1 MLKNNFLKS
10 KLDSGVQ
17 TIGTWNIINSPVVAD
32 VISSCNLDFLIVD
45 GEHGSFSYETAQ
57 NIVFACE
64 SNNVSPIMRIGE
76 ISENNI
82 LKALDIGVHGIQI
95 PCISSCDE
103 LDEVI
108 NFSKYP
114 PEGKR
119 GFSPFTK
126 SGLYDQSNASKM
138 TSLANKNTLLIA
150 GIENMEGIEILP
162 KLIEY
167 KDLDV
172 VFVGLYDLSK
182 SMGIPGQI
190 DNNKILSILDDIILE
205 THNAG
210 KKIGTIA
217 TSPDF
222 LKVLKNKNI
231 DYITYSVDTGML
243 KNSYKELVRNF
254 KEI

>member
-1 MLKNNFLKS
+1 MLKTNFLKS
-10 KLDSGVQ
+10 KLERGVQ

-32 VISSCNLDFLIVD
+32 VISSCELDFLIVD

-64 SNNVSPIMRIGE
+64 SNDVSPIMRIGE

-95 PCISSCDE
+95 PCISSCAE
-103 LDEVI
+103 LENVI

-114 PEGKR
+114 PDGKR

-126 SGLYDQSNASKM
+126 SGLYDQSNASTM
-138 TSLANKNTLLIA
+138 TSLANRNTLLIA
-150 GIENMEGIEILP
+150 GIESMEGIKILP
-162 KLIEY
+162 KLLDY
-167 KDLDV
+167 NDLDV
-172 VFVGLYDLSK
+172 VFIGLYDLSK
-182 SMGIPGQI
+182 SMGIPGEI
-190 DNNKILSILDDIILE
+190 ENNEILTILDDIILE

-217 TSPDF
+217 TSTDF

-243 KNSYKELVRNF
+243 KNSYKDLVNNF

>member
-1 MLKNNFLKS
+1 MLKTNFLKS
-10 KLDSGVQ
+10 KLEKGVQ

-32 VISSCNLDFLIVD
+32 VISSCNLDFLVVD

-57 NIVFACE
+57 NIVLACE

-76 ISENNI
+76 ITENNI
-82 LKALDIGVHGIQI
+82 LRALDIGVHGIQI
-95 PCISSCDE
+95 PCISSCSE
-103 LDEVI
+103 LDKVV

-114 PEGKR
+114 PKGKR
-119 GFSPFTK
+119 GFSPFTR

-138 TSLANKNTLLIA
+138 TSIANKNTLLIA
-150 GIENMEGIEILP
+150 GIENMEGIEVLP
-162 KLIEY
+162 KLLEFE
-167 KDLDV
+167 DLDI
-172 VFVGLYDLSK
+172 VFIGLYDLSK

-190 DNNKILSILDDIILE
+190 EDKKILTILDDIIKE

-217 TSPDF
+217 TSLEF
-222 LKVLKNKNI
+222 LKLLKNKKM

-243 KNSYKELVRNF
+243 KNVYKDLLSNF
-254 KEI
+254 KNI